1 MSFPVEFHIPLFGR
15 TATIPAHGVFE
26 VLAYCVGFQTFLLLR
41 RRAARRHG
49 EHAALPA
56 DVVVWVIVGAV
67 FGALAGSKLLAWLE
81 SARDY
86 WAQRDNPAA
95 WLGGKTIVGGLLG
108 GWIGV
113 ELVKRHLRITRRTGD
128 AFVIPLCLGIAI
140 GRIGCFL
147 TGLPDHTYGVATS
160 LPWGVDFG
168 DGIARHPTQ
177 LYESIFAL
185 LLGAMLL
192 WWLKRGKEI
201 SPSSRTRGEGWGEGS
216 LRNRASGASNERPL
230 TLPSPRV
237 QGEGMAF
244 RIFMIA
250 YLGFRF
256 FVEFIKPSDKPLLGL
271 SAIQV
276 ACAMGIVAAAA
287 TLSTWKSSA
296 PHVIL
301 NAQQEESA

>member
-1 MSFPVEFHIPLFGR
+1 MIFPVEFHVAVFGR
-15 TATIPAHGVFE
+15 SAVIPAHGVLE

-41 RRAARRHG
+41 RRAARSG
-49 EHAALPA
+49 DVQNALPA
-56 DVVVWVIVGAV
+56 EVVVWVIVGAV
-67 FGALAGSKLLAWLE
+67 FGALFGSKLLAWLE

-113 ELVKRHLRITRRTGD
+113 EVVKHRMRITRRTGD

-147 TGLPDHTYGVATS
+147 TGLPDHTYGMATS
-160 LPWGVDFG
+160 LPWGVNFG
-168 DGIARHPTQ
+168 DGIVRHPTQ

-185 LLGAMLL
+185 LLGLL
-192 WWLKRGKEI
+192 LMALV
-201 SPSSRTRGEGWGEGS
+201 
-216 LRNRASGASNERPL
+216 LRRHHPAGD
-230 TLPSPRV
+230 
-237 QGEGMAF
+237 AF
-244 RIFMIA
+244 RWFVIA

-256 FVEFIKPSDKPLLGL
+256 LVEFIKPSDKPLLGL

-276 ACAMGIVAAAA
+276 ASLLGITAAAM
-287 TLSTWKSSA
+287 SMSA
-296 PHVIL
+296 FRTRPSDVM
-301 NAQQEESA
+301 AGARGEQV

>member
-1 MSFPVEFHIPLFGR
+1 
-15 TATIPAHGVFE
+15 VFE

-41 RRAARRHG
+41 RRAARG
-49 EHAALPA
+49 GSSAALPA
-56 DVVVWVIVGAV
+56 EVAVWVIVGAV
-67 FGALAGSKLLAWLE
+67 FGALVGSKLLAWLE

-86 WAQRDNPAA
+86 WAQRDNPMS

-113 ELVKRHLRITRRTGD
+113 ELVKRRLHITRRTGD

-147 TGLPDHTYGVATS
+147 TGLPDHTYGTATS

-185 LLGAMLL
+185 LLGAVLSAFVL
-192 WWLKRGKEI
+192 
-201 SPSSRTRGEGWGEGS
+201 
-216 LRNRASGASNERPL
+216 SGAR
-230 TLPSPRV
+230 RR
-237 QGEGMAF
+237 GDAF
-244 RIFMIA
+244 RWFMIA

-256 FVEFIKPSDKPLLGL
+256 LVEFIKPSDKPLLGL

-276 ACAMGIVAAAA
+276 ACILGIIWAVM
-287 TLSTWKSSA
+287 TLSAWKSPA
-296 PHVIL
+296 PHVTL
-301 NAQQEESA
+301 NAQPQKEAA